1 MPTRKIV
8 QYHTSTHMI
17 TSLSVCAS
25 SRNITRNN
33 STLVYARPPNITSR
47 RHTQIHCHPLNLQ
60 QYRAPDQWMTP
71 PHDGKGRWWGPT
83 PPKLNRPI
91 VFLTGIVNQ
100 GEHMSLYALHIHG
113 KEIHD
118 RIWKSGVVASVI
130 ASAHVV
136 WKACCL
142 GWRGIAVAAT
152 TRSCNLLPLHM
163 RPSRKKRIR
172 IRAIGWTDGLL
183 DSYGPYSG
191 PMATAL
197 FLFLLIIIYFFF
209 SPIRKI
215 RIDINL
221 MISNSR

>member
-1 MPTRKIV
+1 MHDLQTSLADATRKYTVTLLICSNTGH
-8 QYHTSTHMI
+8 QINEWHHHMMEKEDDE
-17 TSLSVCAS
+17 
-25 SRNITRNN
+25 
-33 STLVYARPPNITSR
+33 
-47 RHTQIHCHPLNLQ
+47 
-60 QYRAPDQWMTP
+60 DQ
-71 PHDGKGRWWGPT
+71 R

-130 ASAHVV
+130 ASAHVM

-142 GWRGIAVAAT
+142 GWRGIAVAAA

-197 FLFLLIIIYFFF
+197 FLFLLIIIYSFF